1 MQLEIEQKYPLAD
14 SAALLATLKQLG
26 AERQG
31 VVTQADTYYNH
42 PSRDFAATDEALR
55 IRRTD
60 AGSFVTYKGPKL
72 DAETKTRREIELPL
86 TQCDDSPGQ
95 DSPGQDWPELFAAL
109 GFRKV
114 ATVSKTRESYTVGRG
129 EFVVE
134 ICIDRVDRVGDF
146 AELEIVADEERLEAA
161 KRVLAELEAALNL
174 AQPQR
179 RSYLEMLLA
188 AERA

>member
-14 SAALLATLKQLG
+14 SAALLAKLKQLG
-26 AERQG
+26 ADSHG
-31 VVTQADTYYNH
+31 ASSQADTYYNH
-42 PSRDFAATDEALR
+42 PARDFATTDEALR

-60 AGSFVTYKGPKL
+60 AGCFVTYKGPKL

-86 TQCDDSPGQ
+86 TQCEDSPGQ
-95 DSPGQDWPELFAAL
+95 EWPELLAAL
-109 GFRKV
+109 GFREV
-114 ATVSKTRESYTVGRG
+114 ATVSKTRESYTVSRG

-134 ICIDRVDRVGDF
+134 ICIDRVDGVGDF
-146 AELEIVADEERLEAA
+146 AELEIVADEERLAAA
-161 KRVLAELEAALNL
+161 KRVLAELEATFNL

-188 AERA
+188 EDEA